1 MNSLRLAVIVLLAG
15 IVITNT
21 IAKSTSRCSPN
32 TAAKSKI
39 IHVSSNM
46 FKLTKNSLDV
56 RKIKV
61 ADDVTVVHSSAL
73 GIQGDSLIVFC
84 KDSPSVKT
92 IAKIKAEIKNARLHR
107 TIFNS
112 QN

>member
-1 MNSLRLAVIVLLAG
+1 MNILRLAVIVLLAG

-39 IHVSSNM
+39 IHMSNKM
-46 FKLTKNSLDV
+46 FKLTENSLDV
-56 RKIKV
+56 RKIKLD
-61 ADDVTVVHSSAL
+61 DDVTVVHSSAL
-73 GIQGDSLIVFC
+73 GLRGDSLIVLC
-84 KDSPSVKT
+84 KSRLDENT
-92 IAKIKAEIKNARLHR
+92 IAKIKSELKNARLHK

-112 QN
+112 RN